1 MQNTYIINEGEIM
14 RFLGFYIIIIIAAIF
29 IAFIIFP
36 NLSFYRHHI
45 SYKQFKIYA
54 DIEIND
60 AIYEILDEV
69 DKQLKIS
76 EIYESNL
83 NCKIFISSGFKPYSI
98 FSPSYKD
105 AFAVTYPI
113 INNIF
118 ISKTD
123 IENNLVQRNAEED
136 NERSLSSVIA
146 HEVTH
151 KLIENEIGIKA
162 NRKLEIWKK
171 EGYCE
176 YISGES
182 KLNLKAGIKKVYK
195 NSNSSSPA
203 FSYLKYRILVTYLID
218 VKGHSFRSLVKTE
231 FDIRQLE
238 KELTNYGNKLY

>member
-1 MQNTYIINEGEIM
+1 M
-14 RFLGFYIIIIIAAIF
+14 RYLGFYIIIIIATIF
-29 IAFIIFP
+29 IAFVIFP

-45 SYKQFKIYA
+45 FYKQFNIYA
-54 DIEIND
+54 DIEINE

-69 DKQLKIS
+69 DKQLITS
-76 EIYESNL
+76 EIYDDNL
-83 NCKIFISSGFKPYSI
+83 SFKIFISSGFKPYSI

-123 IENNLVQRNAEED
+123 IENNIVHRNADED
-136 NERSLSSVIA
+136 NKRSLSSVIE

-151 KLIENEIGIKA
+151 ILIENEIGIKA
-162 NRKLEIWKK
+162 NRKLETWKK

-182 KLNLKAGIKKVYK
+182 KLNLKAGIKEVYMK
-195 NSNSSSPA
+195 SNSSSPI
-203 FSYLKYRILVTYLID
+203 FDYLKYRMLVAYLID
-218 VKGHSFRSLVKTE
+218 IKGHSFQSLVETE
-231 FDIRQLE
+231 FDFKQLE
-238 KELTNYGNKLY
+238 TELVNYSNKYY

>member
-1 MQNTYIINEGEIM
+1 M
-14 RFLGFYIIIIIAAIF
+14 RYLGFYIIIFLAAIF

-45 SYKQFKIYA
+45 NYKQFNIYA
-54 DIEIND
+54 DIEINE

-69 DKQLKIS
+69 DKQLKTS
-76 EIYESNL
+76 EIYDKNL
-83 NCKIFISSGFKPYSI
+83 SFKIFISSGFKPYSI

-105 AFAVTYPI
+105 AFAITYPI

-123 IENNLVQRNAEED
+123 IKNNLVQRDAEED

-146 HEVTH
+146 HEATH

-162 NRKLEIWKK
+162 NKKLETWKK

-176 YISGES
+176 YISGER
-182 KLNLKAGIKKVYK
+182 KLNLKAGINKVYRG
-195 NSNSSSPA
+195 SNSSSPA
-203 FSYLKYRILVTYLID
+203 FNYLKYRIFVTYLTDI
-218 VKGHSFRSLVKTE
+218 KGYSFHSLVETE
-231 FDIRQLE
+231 FDLRQLE
-238 KELTNYGNKLY
+238 KELTNYCIK

>member
-1 MQNTYIINEGEIM
+1 M
-14 RFLGFYIIIIIAAIF
+14 RFLGFYIIIILAAIF
-29 IAFIIFP
+29 VAFIIFP

-54 DIEIND
+54 DIEID
-60 AIYEILDEV
+60 DTIYEILDKVE
-69 DKQLKIS
+69 KQLKTS
-76 EIYESNL
+76 EIYDNNL
-83 NCKIFISSGFKPYSI
+83 SFKIFISSEFKPYSI

-123 IENNLVQRNAEED
+123 IKNNLVQRDADED
-136 NERSLSSVIA
+136 YERTLTSVIE

-162 NRKLEIWKK
+162 NKKLETWKK

-176 YISGES
+176 YVSGES
-182 KLNLKAGIKKVYK
+182 TLNLKAGIKKVYK
-195 NSNSSSPA
+195 DSNSSSPA
-203 FSYLKYRILVTYLID
+203 FNYLKYRIFVTYLID
-218 VKGHSFRSLVKTE
+218 IKGHSFQSLVETE
-231 FDIRQLE
+231 FDLKQLE
-238 KELTNYGNKLY
+238 TELVNYSNKY

>member
-1 MQNTYIINEGEIM
+1 M
-14 RFLGFYIIIIIAAIF
+14 RYLGFYIIIILAAIF
-29 IAFIIFP
+29 VAFIFFP

-54 DIEIND
+54 DVEIDD
-60 AIYEILDEV
+60 AIYEILDKVE
-69 DKQLKIS
+69 KQLKTS
-76 EIYESNL
+76 EIYDNDLSF
-83 NCKIFISSGFKPYSI
+83 KIFISSGFKPYSI

-123 IENNLVQRNAEED
+123 IKNNLVQRDAEED
-136 NERSLSSVIA
+136 YERSLTSVIE

-162 NRKLEIWKK
+162 NRKLETWKK

-176 YISGES
+176 YVSGES

-195 NSNSSSPA
+195 DSNSSSVA
-203 FSYLKYRILVTYLID
+203 FSYLKYRILVTFLID
-218 VKGHSFRSLVKTE
+218 IKGHSFQSLVETE
-231 FDIRQLE
+231 FDLKQLE
-238 KELTNYGNKLY
+238 TELVNYSNNYY